1 MKPDQDAIAEID
13 ELNDTRDEYQK
24 LIDIKQK
31 CIRELKD
38 EVDVLNHKII
48 KIDKELERYGV
59 K

>member
-13 ELNDTRDEYQK
+13 ELNDARDEYQK

-38 EVDVLNHKII
+38 EIDVLTHKVI